1 MKKLFLVLATVFIL
15 TGCSSNSDNLTLKGD
30 IQNIIVSSVSE
41 VSGKIVQMNK
51 QQGEPVKKGDII
63 AIIDSINQE
72 YIVEQL
78 QAVVDMKKA
87 KLEEL
92 EKGARSEQIEQVNA
106 KVESFKAQ
114 LNILTA
120 ESESGS
126 SSVSI
131 AHDALESAQ
140 INYDYIKSQYDIV
153 MESYN
158 EDIISKSD
166 LDLAAYKLDTAKTQL
181 DTAKSQLQSAKIKS
195 DQGIKAAN
203 ANYDAANA
211 ELRLLQ
217 SGATKE
223 SIDMAQADLNQSIAQ
238 LRQAKNTLSKYN
250 IAALADGIIISKNFE
265 LGDIVTAGGNIADV
279 AVLNDIYVLCYIP
292 DKYLD
297 RIYYNQELDVK
308 TSQGTQKGRVSYISL
323 THEYTPKDKQSTSD
337 SKHTATKIKIA
348 IDDANGILKSG
359 MTAEVIVPLIE

>member
-30 IQNIIVSSVSE
+30 IQNIIISSVSE

-51 QQGEPVKKGDII
+51 QQGETVKKGDII
-63 AIIDSINQE
+63 AVIDSINQE

-92 EKGARSEQIEQVNA
+92 ENGARPEQIEQASA
-106 KVESFKAQ
+106 KVESLKAQ
-114 LNILTA
+114 LDILTA

-131 AHDALESAQ
+131 AQDALESAQ

-166 LDLAAYKLDTAKTQL
+166 LDLAAYKLDSAKTQL

-211 ELRLLQ
+211 ELKLLQ
-217 SGATKE
+217 SGAAKE

-238 LRQAKNTLSKYN
+238 LRQGQNTLSKYN
-250 IAALADGIIISKNFE
+250 IEALADGIIISKNFE
-265 LGDIVTAGGNIADV
+265 LGDIADV

-308 TSQGTQKGRVSYISL
+308 TSQGIQKGRVSYISL

-359 MTAEVIVPLIE
+359 ITAEVIVPLIE